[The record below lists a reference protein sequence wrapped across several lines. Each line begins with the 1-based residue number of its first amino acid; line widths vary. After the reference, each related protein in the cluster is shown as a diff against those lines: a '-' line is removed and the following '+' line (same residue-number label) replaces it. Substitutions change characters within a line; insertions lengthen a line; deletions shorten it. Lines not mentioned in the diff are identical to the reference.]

1 MMLKTRP
8 LHSLLQDPTTNMSCM
23 WASPSQ
29 GTLQKTF
36 GPVLQL
42 VPWSQTECFEFYSTT
57 INWVPVCLLTS
68 TTKHCS
74 LSTMCTGLQVRDS
87 RTSSRRS
94 ARHIGCHPHTFPSS
108 FVSVIMIQSIT
119 VTQRSPSHVIVKMES
134 NTTLCRQDL

>member
-74 LSTMCTGLQVRDS
+74 LSTMCTGLQVRVS
-87 RTSSRRS
+87 RTSSLRNVRLLTTTLHIFQSWS
-94 ARHIGCHPHTFPSS
+94 A
-108 FVSVIMIQSIT
+108 SVIMIPTIT